1 MVKNN
6 YSKAYTEVLE
16 IISYFS
22 EEEYSKIPSD
32 KIKFFEE
39 NKDSSYDYK
48 IDPEVDLDKQSISKE
63 ASSILVY
70 LYREYFASEH
80 QRNVLDDILMD
91 NQRLLEKEKEIKYNS
106 NNIFSTTT
114 DQVVEKITEET
125 SVSNEIESES
135 DNKSLVTYKES
146 FLVKLKNFIFRI
158 LHIEK

>member
-1 MVKNN
+1 MEKNN

-22 EEEYSKIPSD
+22 EDEYSKIPSD

-48 IDPEVDLDKQSISKE
+48 INPEVDLDKQSISKE

-106 NNIFSTTT
+106 NKIFESTKE
-114 DQVVEKITEET
+114 QVSEG
-125 SVSNEIESES
+125 IESEEKFAS
-135 DNKSLVTYKES
+135 NETENKDNSIVTYKES
-146 FLVKLKNFIFRI
+146 FFVKLKKFILRI